1 MIIQALN
8 EYYERLIGN
17 PQEDIPLRGFSR
29 RGVSFVL
36 IIAKDGT
43 LVDINDIRDERKKAK
58 QMIMPAA
65 VIRTRN
71 ANQKPNFLCDSAKF
85 VLGYDMKD
93 IKSGVEAHDNFCKLH
108 KEIGDSI
115 QDEGMQAVL
124 KFLTKWKPEHFKSSP
139 CHKYQEDM
147 VTANITF
154 KLESQPREY
163 IHDRL
168 AVKNAWLK
176 HYFGGSTKYVAMC
189 LVTGKKEQIAQ
200 LHDGIKGVA
209 NPTHPVGAIVSF
221 NQDSFCS
228 YNKEQSFNAPVS
240 KEAMFNYTTTLNH
253 LLRKESR
260 QKIQIGDATTVFW
273 AEGQT
278 PAVGFLKDI
287 LDPRD
292 TAVNMSSLRL
302 FLEAVRNG
310 KKPELAG
317 TEDLKFYI
325 LGLAPNAK
333 RLSVRFWYVSTVGEI
348 SKKIGQHF
356 CDLRIQREFEDKQ
369 QEYPGIWQLLHVTA
383 VQGKT
388 ENISPILAGAVA
400 RSILTGVEYPRALL
414 TATLE
419 RIRAEQNVGY
429 YRAALIKA
437 YLVRHSRIKQN
448 KIKEVGMALDKEQRD
463 VGYLLGRLFAVLEKA
478 QKDAIPGANTTIKDR
493 FYGSASATPS
503 VVFPQLMRLA
513 QHHIQKS
520 GYGGFIEKA
529 IEGVMVDIK
538 AFPAHLSLEEQG
550 MFAIGYYHQK
560 PEMYKKTEKKEEE

>member
-8 EYYERLIGN
+8 EHYERLKDN
-17 PQEDIPLRGFSR
+17 PQEDIPLLGFSR

-36 IIAKDGT
+36 IITRDGI
-43 LVDINDIRDERKKAK
+43 LVDINDIRDERSKSK

-85 VLGYDMKD
+85 VLGYDID
-93 IKSGVEAHDNFCKLH
+93 NPGSGSEAHDSFCKLH
-108 KEIGDSI
+108 KEIGDGLE
-115 QDEGMQAVL
+115 DEGMQAVL
-124 KFLTKWKPEHFKSSP
+124 QFLKKWEPKQFESSL
-139 CHKYQEDM
+139 CHKYKEDI
-147 VTANITF
+147 VAGNIVF
-154 KLESQPREY
+154 NLESQPREY
-163 IHDRL
+163 IHDRPV
-168 AVKNAWLK
+168 VKNAWLK
-176 HYFGGSTKYVAMC
+176 RYFNSPEEYVAMC
-189 LVTGKKEQIAQ
+189 LVTGRKEQIAK

-221 NQDSFCS
+221 NQNSFCS
-228 YNKEQSFNAPVS
+228 YGKEQSLNAPIS
-240 KEAMFNYTTTLNH
+240 KEVMFNYTTVLNH
-253 LLRKESR
+253 MLRKESR

-273 AEGQT
+273 AEGET
-278 PAVGFLKDI
+278 PVVEFLKDI
-287 LDPRD
+287 FDPRD
-292 TAVNMSSLRL
+292 TAVDISGLRL
-302 FLEAVRNG
+302 FLEAARDG
-310 KKPELAG
+310 KKPELSG
-317 TEDLKFYI
+317 TEGLKFYI

-356 CDLRIQREFEDKQ
+356 SDLRIQREFEDKQ
-369 QEYPGIWQLLHVTA
+369 PEYPGIWQLLHVTA
-383 VQGKT
+383 VRGKT
-388 ENISPILAGAVA
+388 DNISPILAGAVA

-419 RIRAEQNVGY
+419 RVRTEQNVGY

-437 YLVRHSRIKQN
+437 YLVRHNRIQQK
-448 KIKEVGMALDKEQRD
+448 KIKEVGMALDKEQRNI
-463 VGYLLGRLFAVLEKA
+463 GYLLGRLFAVLEKA

-520 GYGGFIEKA
+520 GYGGLIEKA
-529 IEGVMVDIK
+529 IEGIMADVKV
-538 AFPAHLSLEEQG
+538 FPAHLSLEEQG
-550 MFAIGYYHQK
+550 MFALGYYHQK

>member
-8 EYYERLIGN
+8 EYYERLIDN

-29 RGVSFVL
+29 RGISFVL

-85 VLGYDMKD
+85 VLGYDMGD

-124 KFLTKWKPEHFKSSP
+124 KFLTKWRPEHFKSSP

-200 LHDGIKGVA
+200 LHDGIKGVV
-209 NPTHPVGAIVSF
+209 NPRHPVGAIVSF
-221 NQDSFCS
+221 NRDSFCS

-240 KEAMFNYTTTLNH
+240 KEAMFNYTTVLNH
-253 LLRKESR
+253 LLRKDSR

-273 AEGQT
+273 AEGDT
-278 PAVGFLKDI
+278 PVVGFLKDI

-292 TAVNMSSLRL
+292 TAVDMSGLRL
-302 FLEAVRNG
+302 FLEAVRDG
-310 KKPELAG
+310 KNPELG
-317 TEDLKFYI
+317 ETRDLKFYI

-333 RLSVRFWYVSTVGEI
+333 RLSVRFWHVSTVGEI

-356 CDLRIQREFEDKQ
+356 SDLRIQREFEDKQ
-369 QEYPGIWQLLHVTA
+369 PEYPGIWQLLHVTA
-383 VQGKT
+383 VRGKT

-400 RSILTGVEYPRALL
+400 RSILTGFEYPRALL

-437 YLVRHSRIKQN
+437 YLTRHSRIQQK
-448 KIKEVGMALDKEQRD
+448 KIKEVGMALNKEQRNI
-463 VGYLLGRLFAVLEKA
+463 GYLLGRLFAVLEKA
-478 QKDAIPGANTTIKDR
+478 QKDAITGANTTIKDR

-520 GYGGFIEKA
+520 GYGGLIEKA
-529 IEGVMVDIK
+529 IEGVMVDIEV
-538 AFPAHLSLEEQG
+538 FPAHLSLEEQG
-550 MFAIGYYHQK
+550 MFALGYYHQK

>member
-8 EYYERLIGN
+8 EHYLRLKDI
-17 PQEDIPLRGFSR
+17 PDEDIPLSGFSR
-29 RGVSFVL
+29 EKVQFVL
-36 IIAKDGT
+36 VIKKNGQLIAVQD
-43 LVDINDIRDERKKAK
+43 LRDEKKAAK
-58 QMIMPAA
+58 AMIVPEA
-65 VIRTRN
+65 VKRSVNIT
-71 ANQKPNFLCDSAKF
+71 ANFLCDSTGY
-85 VLGYDMKD
+85 VLGRDNKGNLERS
-93 IKSGVEAHDNFCKLH
+93 KETFVEFKRLH
-108 KEIGDSI
+108 HQIGDGI
-115 QDEGMQAVL
+115 DDIGMQAVL
-124 KFLTKWKPEHFKSSP
+124 HFIDAWDPSNLENSLCWPIWNDLAGMKVVFQIDSERKFVH
-139 CHKYQEDM
+139 EDQL
-147 VTANITF
+147 VR
-154 KLESQPREY
+154 Q
-163 IHDRL
+163 
-168 AVKNAWLK
+168 AWLRYSQSK
-176 HYFGGSTKYVAMC
+176 DTSVQAAC
-189 LVTGKKEQIAQ
+189 LVTGKKTGLAR
-200 LHDGIKGVA
+200 LHNAIKGVKDA
-209 NPTHPVGAIVSF
+209 QSTGADIVSC
-221 NQDSFCS
+221 NLSAFCS
-228 YNKEQSFNAPVS
+228 YGKEQSYNAPVS
-240 KEAMFNYTTTLNH
+240 EEAMFNYTTVLNH

-278 PAVGFLKDI
+278 PVVGFLKDI

-292 TAVNMSSLRL
+292 TTVDVSGLRL
-302 FLEAVRNG
+302 FLEAVRDS
-310 KKPELAG
+310 KKPELGG

-333 RLSVRFWYVSTVGEI
+333 RLSVRFWYVSTVIEI

-356 CDLRIQREFEDKQ
+356 SDLRIQREFEDKQ
-369 QEYPGIWQLLHVTA
+369 PEYPGIWQLLHVTA
-383 VQGKT
+383 VRGKT

-437 YLVRHSRIKQN
+437 YLVRHNRIQQK
-448 KIKEVGMALDKEQRD
+448 KIKEVGMALDKEQKD

-478 QKDAIPGANTTIKDR
+478 QKDAIPGANSTIKDR

-520 GYGGFIEKA
+520 GYGGLIEKA

-550 MFAIGYYHQK
+550 MFALGYYHQK